1 MHSLNKFKLTHLLGI
16 AHMQTAGMHF
26 KQQVRQPKSTVMDND
41 CGVQLAIIG
50 YSVALDEILKA
61 NNVGYCLLAV
71 PNWVLVAWYLA
82 LLRDPQQ
89 PPFLVIVRALVAFMI
104 FNVKHSSNP
113 NQ

>member
-1 MHSLNKFKLTHLLGI
+1 MHSLNKLKLTHLLGI

-26 KQQVRQPKSTVMDND
+26 KQQVRQPKSSAMNNN

-50 YSVALDEILKA
+50 YSVALDEILEA

-82 LLRDPQQ
+82 LLNDPQTTTIACHHESIDCFCDLQ
-89 PPFLVIVRALVAFMI
+89 CELPVAT
-104 FNVKHSSNP
+104 
-113 NQ
+113 